1 MPATAPPLL
10 ECRDLLASYGAFP
23 ALKNVSLAFAERERV
38 GIFGH
43 NGCGKSTL
51 LNCCVGAHRELS
63 GAVSFAGQTVVPGE
77 VHRNVKLGI
86 GYVAQGR
93 NVFKALS
100 VERNLKIA
108 GLMHRNENLESVYG
122 LFPVLRARHAQLAGT
137 MSGGEQQ
144 MVAFGMA
151 LMTRP
156 RILLLDEPTTGLSPV
171 LANMVLETV
180 ARINRE
186 LAIGIVLVEQNVS
199 RTLKAIDRAVIM
211 KMGRVISDGPAAELA
226 EKKHLWEWF

>member
-1 MPATAPPLL
+1 MEADVPPLL
-10 ECRDLLASYGAFP
+10 TCSELRASYGAFQ
-23 ALKNVSLAFAERERV
+23 ALKGISLALGDRERV
-38 GIFGH
+38 AIFGH

-63 GAVSFAGQTVVPGE
+63 GTVRLAGQAVVPGE

-86 GYVAQGR
+86 GYVPQGR
-93 NVFKALS
+93 NVFKDLS
-100 VERNLKIA
+100 VERNLRIA
-108 GLMHRNENLESVYG
+108 GLMHKNEDVESVYR
-122 LFPVLRARHAQLAGT
+122 LFPVLQARRTQPAGI

-180 ARINRE
+180 VRISDE
-186 LAIGIVLVEQNVS
+186 LGIGILLVEQNVS

-211 KMGRVISDGPAAELA
+211 KMGRIISDGPAAELA
-226 EKKHLWEWF
+226 DRKHLWEWF

>member
-1 MPATAPPLL
+1 MPAASPPLL
-10 ECRDLLASYGAFP
+10 ECRDLRASYGAFQ

-63 GAVSFAGQTVVPGE
+63 GAVSFAGQAVVPGE

-86 GYVAQGR
+86 GYVPQGR

-108 GLMHRNENLESVYG
+108 GLMHQNEDLESVYRM
-122 LFPVLRARHAQLAGT
+122 FPVLRARRPQPAGT

-144 MVAFGMA
+144 MIAFGMA

-156 RILLLDEPTTGLSPV
+156 RILLLDKPTTGLSPV

-211 KMGRVISDGPAAELA
+211 KMGRVISDGQAVELA
-226 EKKHLWEWF
+226 DKKHLWAWF

>member
-1 MPATAPPLL
+1 VPAASPPLL
-10 ECRDLLASYGAFP
+10 ECRDLRASYGAFQ

-63 GAVSFAGQTVVPGE
+63 GAVSFAGQAVVPGE

-86 GYVAQGR
+86 GYVPQGR

-100 VERNLKIA
+100 VERNLTIA
-108 GLMHRNENLESVYG
+108 GLMHQNEDLESVYRI
-122 LFPVLRARHAQLAGT
+122 FPVLRARRPQPAGT

-144 MVAFGMA
+144 MIAFGMA

-211 KMGRVISDGPAAELA
+211 KMGRVISDGPAVELA
-226 EKKHLWEWF
+226 DKKHLWAWF

>member
-1 MPATAPPLL
+1 VAATAPPLL
-10 ECRDLLASYGAFP
+10 ECRDLRASYGAFQ
-23 ALKNVSLAFAERERV
+23 ALKDVSLAFGEGERV

-63 GAVSFAGQTVVPGE
+63 GAVRFAGQGVVPGE

-86 GYVAQGR
+86 GYVPQGR
-93 NVFKALS
+93 NVFKDLS
-100 VERNLKIA
+100 VERNLRIA
-108 GLMHRNENLESVYG
+108 GLMHQNEDLGSVYR
-122 LFPVLRARHAQLAGT
+122 LFPVLQARRTQPAGI

-171 LANMVLETV
+171 LANTVLETV
-180 ARINRE
+180 TAISRE
-186 LAIGIVLVEQNVS
+186 LGIGIVLVEQNVS

-226 EKKHLWEWF
+226 DQKHLWEWF